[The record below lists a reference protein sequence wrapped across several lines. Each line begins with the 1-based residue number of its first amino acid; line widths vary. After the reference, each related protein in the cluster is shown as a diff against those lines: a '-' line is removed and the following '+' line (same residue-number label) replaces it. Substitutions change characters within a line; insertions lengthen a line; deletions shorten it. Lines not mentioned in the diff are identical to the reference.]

1 MTHDILAG
9 TARRAG
15 RAGKAGWARQAG
27 WPGWIP
33 LLLSVVAAFVAVPRA
48 QSKLPRFEFDPSFPQ
63 LPAGKVLGD
72 VSSVTTDG
80 ANHVWVIHRPRTV
93 TGDRSNVLP
102 PVVEFDGTGKFV
114 NAWGGPGSGFEWPE
128 REHGIFVD
136 GNGDVWVSGNNGYV
150 GPGAAPAPGK
160 SDDMVLKFTRAGKFL
175 AQFGHAGA
183 SKGDADND
191 NVKQAADMQ
200 VFKGELFV
208 ADGYGNHRVAVLDAK
223 TGTFKRAWQSNGG
236 TPFEIVHAIEVSNDG
251 LVYVADRQHQ
261 RVQVFTTAGGFKQE
275 VKVGGENG
283 QMSGA
288 AGLAFS
294 PDRAQQYL
302 YVGDLGNNQ
311 INILDR
317 QSLKVLGKFG
327 KAGTAPGEFNIL
339 HEIAADSKGNLYT
352 AETRSRRVQRFLQK

>member
-1 MTHDILAG
+1 MKKQICAAILALLVVV
-9 TARRAG
+9 
-15 RAGKAGWARQAG
+15 
-27 WPGWIP
+27 IP
-33 LLLSVVAAFVAVPRA
+33 MVLRGASTVPH
-48 QSKLPRFEFDPSFPQ
+48 FEFDASFPQ
-63 LPAGKVLGD
+63 MPTGKVFGD
-72 VSSVTTDG
+72 VSSVTTDS

-93 TGDRSNVLP
+93 TGDRANVLP
-102 PVVEFDGTGKFV
+102 PVVEFDEAGKFV
-114 NAWGGPGSGFEWPE
+114 NAWGGPGPGFEWPE

-136 GNGDVWVSGNNGYV
+136 ANGDVWVSGNNGFAAA
-150 GPGAAPAPGK
+150 GAAPPPGK
-160 SDDMVLKFTRAGKFL
+160 SDDMLLKFTRAGKFVV
-175 AQFGHAGA
+175 QFGHAGA

-208 ADGYGNHRVAVLDAK
+208 ADGYGNHRVVVLDAK
-223 TGTFKRAWQSNGG
+223 TGKFKRAWQSNGG

-261 RVQVFTTAGGFKQE
+261 RVQVFSTAGVFKQE
-275 VKVGGENG
+275 AKVGGENG

-288 AGLAFS
+288 AGFAFS

-317 QSLKVLGKFG
+317 QSLKIVGKFG
-327 KAGTAPGEFNIL
+327 KAGTAPGDFNVL

-352 AETRSRRVQRFLQK
+352 AETRSRRVQRFLAKS

>member
-1 MTHDILAG
+1 MKRQILSALG
-9 TARRAG
+9 A
-15 RAGKAGWARQAG
+15 
-27 WPGWIP
+27 
-33 LLLSVVAAFVAVPRA
+33 LSALIIVVTVRGASSSV
-48 QSKLPRFEFDPSFPQ
+48 PRFEFAPSFPQ
-63 LPAGKVLGD
+63 MPAGKVFGD
-72 VSSVTTDG
+72 VSSVTTDTS
-80 ANHVWVIHRPRTV
+80 NHVWVIHRPRTV
-93 TGDRSNVLP
+93 NGDRTNVLP
-102 PVVEFDGTGKFV
+102 PVVEFDETGKFV
-114 NAWGGPGSGFEWPE
+114 NAWGGPATGYDWPE

-136 GNGDVWVSGNNGYV
+136 ANGEVWVSGNNGFAAA
-150 GPGAAPAPGK
+150 GAPLPPGK
-160 SDDMVLKFTRAGKFL
+160 SDDMLLKFTRAGKFL
-175 AQFGHAGA
+175 VQFGHSGT

-223 TGTFKRAWQSNGG
+223 TGKFKRAWQANGG
-236 TPFEIVHAIEVSNDG
+236 TPYEIVHAIEVSNDG

-261 RVQVFTTAGGFKQE
+261 RVQVFTIAGAFKQE
-275 VKVGGENG
+275 ANVGGENG

-294 PDRAQQYL
+294 PDRAQHYL

-311 INILDR
+311 IDILDR
-317 QSLKVLGKFG
+317 QSMKILGKFG

-339 HEIAADSKGNLYT
+339 HEIAADAKGNLYT